1 MHKKDMYLPV
11 WVCGLGVMFLLICL
25 VCIIMCFSTSPYS
38 VIGYLVGAVI
48 CLCIS
53 VAAILCWKNQWVEI
67 QNEHEF
73 VYSTM
78 FGRQIKY
85 RFSEITGTKRYKDS
99 MTLLLESGKVHIEY
113 CATVS
118 DRFAR
123 RISSQTGVEWPLSAR
138 PPSNLLS
145 TKGASHQ

>member
-1 MHKKDMYLPV
+1 MQKKDMYLPV
-11 WVCGLGVMFLLICL
+11 WVCGLGVLFLLISL
-25 VCIIMCFSTSPYS
+25 VCIFMCFGAPPYS
-38 VIGYLVGAVI
+38 VIGYLVGTVF
-48 CLCIS
+48 CLCIG

-85 RFSEITGTKRYKDS
+85 RFSEITGVKKDEDS
-99 MTLLLESGKVHIEY
+99 MTLLLESGKVHIEF
-113 CATVS
+113 CAVVS

-123 RISSQTGVEWPLSAR
+123 KISSRTGVEWPLSTR
-138 PPSNLLS
+138 PPF
-145 TKGASHQ
+145 